1 MITCPLFSQPQRCLL
16 QKLELAFPLR
26 YLKNLEG
33 AWFKISPKFQ
43 DRAEFAICVRSHR
56 IGMVH
61 QRTHNRSLSVAHCSM
76 NPQNNKITNFYEHI
90 ILHTDSDIQNVLTW
104 ITTDVSL
111 RCSYDP
117 DDSSRLHQKKEKKS
131 LKIFWTTTGFMR
143 GVECEKKHQ
152 RDIQSLLSRTVAYF
166 QFILNC

>member
-43 DRAEFAICVRSHR
+43 DRAEFAICVLSHR
-56 IGMVH
+56 IGMLH
-61 QRTHNRSLSVAHCSM
+61 ELSHNRWLSVAHCSM

-117 DDSSRLHQKKEKKS
+117 DDSSRLHQKKKKKS
-131 LKIFWTTTGFMR
+131 RRIFWTTTGFMR
-143 GVECEKKHQ
+143 GMECEKKHKRQ
-152 RDIQSLLSRTVAYF
+152 
-166 QFILNC
+166 